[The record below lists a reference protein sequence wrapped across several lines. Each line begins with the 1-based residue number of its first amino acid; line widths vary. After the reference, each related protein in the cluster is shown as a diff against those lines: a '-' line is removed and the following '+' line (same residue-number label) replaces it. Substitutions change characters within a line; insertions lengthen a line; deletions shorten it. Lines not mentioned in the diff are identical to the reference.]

1 MALRRYEIS
10 LLVLKNISQ
19 MSRRASEIVQQE
31 KRNFVSSC
39 GHVMSSVHYFK
50 QMIPP
55 PHPFFGKVRT
65 RGKRF
70 KTITLPYR
78 YRRFLQMMVYC
89 RRYLLLGYLK
99 TPWAPLGKT
108 LVGEVAEGNLMPCM
122 VHRHL

>member
-55 PHPFFGKVRT
+55 PTPFLEKFGLAASVLKQLLYLIAIVAS
-65 RGKRF
+65 
-70 KTITLPYR
+70 
-78 YRRFLQMMVYC
+78 C
-89 RRYLLLGYLK
+89 R
-99 TPWAPLGKT
+99 
-108 LVGEVAEGNLMPCM
+108 
-122 VHRHL
+122 

>member
-1 MALRRYEIS
+1 MALRSYEIS

-50 QMIPP
+50 QMIPLP
-55 PHPFFGKVRT
+55 PFFGKVRT

>member
-10 LLVLKNISQ
+10 LLVLKNILQ
-19 MSRRASEIVQQE
+19 MSRREIVQQE

-55 PHPFFGKVRT
+55 LFFGKVWT

>member
-1 MALRRYEIS
+1 MVLRRYEIY

-19 MSRRASEIVQQE
+19 MSRRTSEIVQQE

-50 QMIPP
+50 QMISPP
-55 PHPFFGKVRT
+55 PPFFGKVRT